1 MDTFWEVLK
10 IILPAV
16 LVLIAVYY
24 VLKQFFAN
32 EAKKRQLEVRKENA
46 NLVTPVRLQAYE
58 RLVLFMERINPESLI
73 LRVHKDGLSAK
84 EFHVRLLKTIRD
96 EYEHNITQ
104 QMYVS
109 NGAWN
114 MVTNAKNN
122 IVKLCNI
129 ALHDGEPTDSSL
141 QMSRRMVDAVE
152 KADGL
157 PTNTAIS
164 YLKDEVKRLF

>member
-1 MDTFWEVLK
+1 MDSVWDLVM
-10 IILPAV
+10 ILAPALMV
-16 LVLIAVYY
+16 FFTVYY
-24 VLKQFFAN
+24 ILKKFFEN
-32 EAKKRQLEVRKENA
+32 EQKKRMLDLRKENM

-58 RLVLFMERINPESLI
+58 RLVLFLERINPESLI
-73 LRVHKDGLSAK
+73 LRVHKDGLNAK
-84 EFHVRLLKTIRD
+84 QFHVLLLKSIRE

-109 NGAWN
+109 TGSWN

-129 ALHDGEPTDSSL
+129 ALHDCEPSDSSL
-141 QMSRRMVDAVE
+141 IMSRKMVDAVE

-157 PTNTAIS
+157 PTTVAIN